1 MNLNLLLGTLR
12 QRRIGL
18 FWFSFGLLAYSWVMI
33 WYWSILGEEYF
44 EMIEAMPPEMLVAF
58 AGSADIE
65 FGTLGSY
72 FQVEYLGSGWIIIVA
87 AAMIVYAAKA
97 VASEIAAGT
106 MELLIVQPIARIKF
120 VLTRIVGLVI
130 YAAVLTVASFAPIQ
144 IFGEQYN
151 IELPGRTI
159 ALLYATGFLFVLTV
173 GSFAFMLSSAMSSG
187 GLPGAITGSLLVV
200 MWILQAISQ
209 FAELADNLR
218 PVNIFEYWQ
227 PGVLINDG
235 VVSPEIWWVYGGA
248 TIVSLA
254 IAVVV
259 FLRRDLT

>member
-18 FWFSFGLLAYSWVMI
+18 FWFSFGLLVYSWMMV
-33 WYWSILGEEYF
+33 WYWSILGEEYV
-44 EMIEAMPPEMLVAF
+44 EMIEAFPPELLVAF
-58 AGSADIE
+58 AGAADVE
-65 FGTLGSY
+65 FGTLGAY
-72 FQVEYLGSGWIIIVA
+72 FQVEYLGTGWIIIVA
-87 AAMIVYAAKA
+87 AAMIIYAVKA

-106 MELLIVQPIARIKF
+106 MELLIVQPIARMKF
-120 VLTRIVGLVI
+120 VLSRIAGMVI
-130 YAAVLTVASFAPIQ
+130 YAGVLTLASFVPIQ
-144 IFGEQYN
+144 IFGEQYD
-151 IELPGRTI
+151 IELSGRTI
-159 ALLYATGFLFVLTV
+159 ALLYATGFLFILAV

-187 GLPGAITGSLLVV
+187 GLPGAITGSILVV
-200 MWILQAISQ
+200 MWLLQAISQ
-209 FAELADNLR
+209 FAEFADALR

-235 VVSPEIWWVYGGA
+235 VVPPEVWWVYGGL

-254 IAVVV
+254 IAVIV